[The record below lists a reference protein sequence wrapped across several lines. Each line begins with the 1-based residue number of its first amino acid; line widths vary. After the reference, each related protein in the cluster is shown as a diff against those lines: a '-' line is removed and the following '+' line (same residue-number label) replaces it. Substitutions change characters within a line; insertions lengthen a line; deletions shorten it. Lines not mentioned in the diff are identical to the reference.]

1 MAQTMTLAQAA
12 RQMEESGTQ
21 IKVGHFNAFAD
32 FMSYFEV
39 HYKPLLEAI
48 SGGAA
53 LDDKQRHLL
62 NFFCDDM
69 LSAFSEPEADEP
81 ADPAYTMPADDPA
94 QDVYAAYSKDMRKA
108 VAYINKQ
115 LEPEDKAIICAQVD
129 KNFKQHMNP
138 AYGIDDGKI
147 IDLLGEYGED
157 HDLPEEWWMEECEMD
172 DIVLLINFVN

>member
-1 MAQTMTLAQAA
+1 MTLAQAA

-21 IKVGHFNAFAD
+21 IKVGNFDTFTD
-32 FMSYFEV
+32 FMSYFGL

-48 SGGAA
+48 SGGVA

-69 LSAFSEPEADEP
+69 LSAFSESEP
-81 ADPAYTMPADDPA
+81 DAEDDDPA
-94 QDVYAAYSKDMRKA
+94 QDVYAEYSADMRKA
-108 VAYINKQ
+108 VAYINEQ
-115 LEPEDKAIICAQVD
+115 LEPEDKDIIAAQVS

-147 IDLLGEYGED
+147 IDLLEEYGDD
-157 HDLPEEWWMEECEMD
+157 HDLGEGWWEEEADID
-172 DIVLLINFVN
+172 DIVLLINFES